1 MDAQHI
7 PSGGGPKGGGSRVA
21 TTSGVPRM
29 VFAEIVGT
37 LSFLQPQADDD
48 ISDRLHYYYTT
59 TFLLLT
65 AVLISLKMFGGRPI
79 ECWLPA
85 EYKSSWEDYTEMYC
99 WARNTY
105 FTPFQEDNLPEV
117 VERDHSVVSYYQWVP
132 FFLVIVA
139 FMFYAPCLI
148 WRLLYDKSGIRL
160 KDIMGFA
167 NDKAN
172 VVPAQRR
179 ANING
184 LAAHL
189 SSIFRHRF
197 RFGAKHPYHHKFFKF
212 LNLRYYESYLTYLY
226 LGIKCLFLFNVLF
239 QMYLLSRFLELNKQ
253 RYYGYGTLYDIMT
266 GKGWRESAN
275 FPVVTYC
282 DMQIRILGHVQRHTV
297 QCVLVINI
305 FTEKIF
311 FILWLWYTFLAIVS
325 FFSIISWIFQSLPF
339 DQRKKFVARRLE
351 LADVQFEKGNYRHE
365 LDEFVRDYIKMD
377 GIFVLRMITIHSG
390 VLICTEVVDT
400 MWDQFLNEQE
410 EKHPLGDGDRSPSAA
425 MSIDQGMRRKTSVLV
440 PLMSREDLSHEI
452 ASPPPSTTQSGQF
465 LRPPS
470 SRYNV

>member
-1 MDAQHI
+1 MEGHQV
-7 PSGGGPKGGGSRVA
+7 PTTVKSEGNKGGGSRVA
-21 TTSGVPRM
+21 TASGVPRM

-105 FTPFQEDNLPEV
+105 FAAFDDELPEV
-117 VERDHSVVSYYQWVP
+117 SRRENTMVSYYQWVP
-132 FFLVIVA
+132 FFLVVVA
-139 FMFYAPCLI
+139 FMFYSPCLL

-167 NDKAN
+167 NDKSN
-172 VVPAQRR
+172 VQPAQRR

-189 SSIFRHRF
+189 SSIFKHRF
-197 RFGAKHPYHHKFFKF
+197 RFGSKHPYHHKIFKF
-212 LNLRYYESYLTYLY
+212 LNLRFYEAYLTFLY
-226 LGIKCLFLFNVLF
+226 LGIKFLFLINVLL
-239 QMYLLSRFLELNKQ
+239 QMFLLSRFLEMNS
-253 RYYGYGTLYDIMT
+253 RGFYGYGLFFDLVT
-266 GKGWRESAN
+266 GKGWKESPN

-282 DMQIRILGHVQRHTV
+282 DMQIRILGQ
-297 QCVLVINI
+297 
-305 FTEKIF
+305 IF
-311 FILWLWYTFLAIVS
+311 FMLWLWYSLLAVVS
-325 FFSIISWIFQSLPF
+325 FCSIISWIFSSLPF
-339 DQRKKFVARRLE
+339 EQRKKFVARRLE
-351 LADVQFEKGNYRHE
+351 LADVSFKKGNFVNE
-365 LDEFVRDYIKMD
+365 LEEFVRDYVKMD
-377 GIFVLRMITIHSG
+377 GVFVLKMITIHSG

-400 MWDQFLNEQE
+400 MWDQFLAEQGHE
-410 EKHPLGDGDRSPSAA
+410 VITQLLDEGKEGDERAPSGL
-425 MSIDQGMRRKTSVLV
+425 SIDNYKRKTSVLV
-440 PLMSREDLSHEI
+440 PLVSREDLSQ
-452 ASPPPSTTQSGQF
+452 PPVDQY

-470 SRYNV
+470 SRLQ